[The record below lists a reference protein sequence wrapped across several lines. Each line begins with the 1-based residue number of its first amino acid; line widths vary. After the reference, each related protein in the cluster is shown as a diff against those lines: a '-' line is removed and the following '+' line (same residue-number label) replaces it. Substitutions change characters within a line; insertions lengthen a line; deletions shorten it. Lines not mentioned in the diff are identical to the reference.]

1 MIAQQNIQFQKRIA
15 IAGVVL
21 LCIKMWAWYLTHSLS
36 ILTDAMESIV
46 NVITGFVGLYRLY
59 LSALP
64 RDKNHPYGHGKVE
77 FVSAAIEGTLISI
90 TGFIII
96 YEAIQGFSSARAIHE
111 IDHGIVLVSI
121 TALIN
126 YFLGYY
132 AVQRG
137 KRTSSASLVATG
149 KHLQTDTYTTL
160 GIVLGLV
167 LIYFTDLLWLDGV
180 MAILFAGIIIFTG
193 LRIVR
198 SSLAG
203 IMDESDTEQL
213 NKVVELLQEKRKE
226 NWIDMHNLRLIKF
239 GRTLHLDC
247 HLTVPWYL
255 NVNEAHQEV
264 DSVEVL
270 VRDNF
275 GESVE
280 MFIHTDGCLD
290 FSCKVCTKSDCKV
303 RKFDFVK
310 RIDWTLENAYTNNKH
325 KLE

>member
-1 MIAQQNIQFQKRIA
+1 MVAQQNIQFQKRIA
-15 IAGVVL
+15 IAGVLL

-46 NVITGFVGLYRLY
+46 NVITGFVGLYSLY

-96 YEAIQGFSSARAIHE
+96 YEAIKGFSSARAIHE
-111 IDHGIVLVSI
+111 IDQGIVLVSI

-137 KRTSSASLVATG
+137 KRTASAALVATG

-213 NKVVELLQEKRKE
+213 NKVVELLQERRKE
-226 NWIDMHNLRLIKF
+226 NWIDLHNLRLIKF

-290 FSCKVCTKSDCKV
+290 FSCQVCTKSDCKV